1 MRQHP
6 SDLGPQVSWR
16 GSLWAQ
22 GLAVVPRCS
31 RTGLTA
37 LPLRHYRYQHGT
49 SNAAFGRVDNRD
61 EIELTS

>member
-6 SDLGPQVSWR
+6 FDLGPQVSL
-16 GSLWAQ
+16 GALWAQ
-22 GLAVVPRCS
+22 GPAVAPRCS

-37 LPLRHYRYQHGT
+37 LPLRPYRYQHGT
-49 SNAAFGRVDNRD
+49 SNAAFGRADNRD